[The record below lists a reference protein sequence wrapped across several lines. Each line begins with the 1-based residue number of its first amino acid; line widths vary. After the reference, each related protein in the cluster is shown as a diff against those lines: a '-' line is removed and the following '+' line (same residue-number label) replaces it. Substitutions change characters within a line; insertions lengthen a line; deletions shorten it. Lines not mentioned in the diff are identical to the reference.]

1 MGMSLWIIKRN
12 GNMSPMRI
20 WWWMS
25 GLFFRWKSWMG
36 CESSMSCLNALKF
49 KFHSCYLPYFSSYIT
64 LAFNF
69 RSMCRISKE
78 ISYNINVYQINQWR
92 ILCTFISFEG
102 NKHMICKKKMVQSKN
117 KTLNLCIGSLSSK
130 YSNHIQLG
138 NWLVCAYIWNARS

>member
-1 MGMSLWIIKRN
+1 MYGYVSLDYKTEWKYESN
-12 GNMSPMRI
+12 ENMVVDVRA
-20 WWWMS
+20 
-25 GLFFRWKSWMG
+25 FFRWKSWMG

-102 NKHMICKKKMVQSKN
+102 NKHMICKKKWS
-117 KTLNLCIGSLSSK
+117 NLKIRHSTYALVRSRVNIQII
-130 YSNHIQLG
+130 SN
-138 NWLVCAYIWNARS
+138 